1 VLSPKQREFN
11 DKLSRIRIRVEH
23 CIGMLKARFSSL
35 RGLRMLIQTERDVK
49 RCTYW
54 IRTCATLHNLWL
66 GDPVDEDWM
75 RAVGG
80 SSGGGEGGGSGGGE
94 GGGGSGGGEGGGG
107 SGGGEGG
114 GSGGGEGGGSGGGER
129 GDGNQGEQGEVDSG
143 GPRGVSDGGKRKRDV
158 VMRVVTASGNRDGQ

>member
-94 GGGGSGGGEGGGG
+94 GGGGSGGGE
-107 SGGGEGG
+107 
-114 GSGGGEGGGSGGGER
+114 R

>member
-80 SSGGGEGGGSGGGE
+80 SSGGGEGGS
-94 GGGGSGGGEGGGG
+94 

-114 GSGGGEGGGSGGGER
+114 GSEGGGGSGGGER